1 MTYDADQNEK
11 NMQVSMRIDIGY
23 EDVKVTKSGTCYGYD
38 YDLEWTQTSGDLPT
52 LTVCRDRFVWPLL
65 TGF

>member
-1 MTYDADQNEK
+1 
-11 NMQVSMRIDIGY
+11 MQVSMRIDMGY